1 MVTVPAASPRAD
13 PDTGAEGVASG
24 PTVAAAIDVGA
35 NSVHL
40 VVAVVA
46 DHRLQ
51 PLVDESV
58 LLGLG
63 GTVDRAGHLGHIARG
78 ELVAALVRYTDAA
91 RRLGAS
97 TIAVVG
103 TEPMRRAADAPRA
116 IHDVER
122 AADVALHVLEHEE
135 EGWLTLIG
143 VTGGRPLTAE
153 TLVMDVGGGSSEL
166 VLGGPG
172 RVRATGLALG
182 AARLTSS
189 LVHHDPP
196 TRRELD
202 ALRAAAR
209 ERLRE
214 APDGRPRDVVAVG
227 GTSENLLRV
236 LPAAALDRTLTRAR
250 IAEAVDI
257 LATEPAELAAERHA
271 VNVTRARILPAG
283 AAILDAVLERYG
295 LERLRVSEA
304 GIREGAILASGH
316 AGREWRDMLATLAS
330 GWR

>member
-1 MVTVPAASPRAD
+1 
-13 PDTGAEGVASG
+13 
-24 PTVAAAIDVGA
+24 
-35 NSVHL
+35 
-40 VVAVVA
+40 
-46 DHRLQ
+46 
-51 PLVDESV
+51 
-58 LLGLG
+58 
-63 GTVDRAGHLGHIARG
+63 
-78 ELVAALVRYTDAA
+78 
-91 RRLGAS
+91 
-97 TIAVVG
+97 
-103 TEPMRRAADAPRA
+103 MRRAADAPRA

-283 AAILDAVLERYG
+283 AAILEAVLERYG
-295 LERLRVSEA
+295 VERLRVSEA